1 METASAPR
9 ASAQTT
15 ALEAPVPDRS
25 VRPGAETF
33 EGATFPPADVVPPF
47 ERTNPTAELVA
58 RHVAEEVAGALP
70 AGVRLGSV
78 SIGEAPGC
86 EAIYRPDM
94 QVRA

>member
-1 METASAPR
+1 
-9 ASAQTT
+9 
-15 ALEAPVPDRS
+15 
-25 VRPGAETF
+25 
-33 EGATFPPADVVPPF
+33 
-47 ERTNPTAELVA
+47 VA
-58 RHVAEEVAGALP
+58 RHVADEVAGALP